1 MKKKNVFISYR
12 RDGGEHTARM
22 LHDKLTQLGYRVFYD
37 IESMQSGNFDDRLYK
52 VIEECDDFLVILS
65 PGALENTDNR
75 EPWIIREIAYALKHD
90 KNIIPIMVRNF
101 EFPQHMPEEIE
112 QLRYKNGLPADTQFF
127 AAFIKKLEEFLQS
140 KPSKVIRFKRVMP
153 VAIAA
158 VLIIMSILGAAA
170 WNNSALFPYP
180 RTNAE
185 KNLTR
190 DLLYYIEINL
200 LQIEQMAECMNEVY
214 ATCDRQLMYEDQT
227 PDSLKQVMRQYRSVL
242 YQMNMEEGT
251 MSSELTSALQD
262 SPFSVADIAE
272 LYNIKLSYQEEFL
285 NDIYYLEYLIS
296 NETMDKGTRK
306 EVMDSYRSL
315 MDEQMKALAYGA
327 NEVLLPVKNE
337 KALEEFKQ
345 AFLPMLRYI
354 PLTAAGWSYDE
365 KALESAEN
373 NCYENINKIMVE
385 YSVLIGE
392 ENMALIEEETRY
404 VMFLVEQGYTVA
416 EAEQE
421 VDQITAQANDVLEKL
436 IALQE
441 KAKELERLEE
451 ELAKAKENIKEK
463 FAPADGDSG
472 DVLWGKMLRFL
483 NVKLYDDAL
492 VCLDAYRET
501 MRAEGENV
509 EQYTAATARFIRNIS
524 NTGIDYGVL
533 IVDYEFGET
542 DSDPRKI
549 GDVII
554 AVNDKPCHNAEEYTT
569 LREAIVDTKEYT
581 IVVLRDSDDDIG
593 TLKQVQLTIPAD
605 SQRLYVLSMTEK
617 TYD

>member
-37 IESMQSGNFDDRLYK
+37 IESMQSGNFDDKLYK

-65 PGALENTDNR
+65 PGALESVDNR
-75 EPWIIREIAYALKHD
+75 EPWIIREVAHALKHD

-101 EFPQHMPEEIE
+101 EFPEYMPEEIE
-112 QLRYKNGLPADTQFF
+112 QLRYKNGLIADTQFF
-127 AAFIKKLEEFLQS
+127 AAFIKKLEEFLHS
-140 KPSKVIRFKRVMP
+140 KPNKVIRFKRVMP
-153 VAIAA
+153 MAIAT
-158 VLIIMSILGAAA
+158 VLIIMFILGAAA

-180 RTNAE
+180 RTDVE

-190 DLLYYIEINL
+190 DLLSYIELNL
-200 LQIEQMAECMNEVY
+200 LQIEQMVECMNEVY
-214 ATCDRQLMYEDQT
+214 ATCDRQLMYGDQT

-242 YQMNMEEGT
+242 YQMNKEEGT
-251 MSSELTSALQD
+251 ISPELTSALRD
-262 SPFSVADIAE
+262 SPFSVADITE
-272 LYNIKLSYQEEFL
+272 LYNIKLTYQEEFL

-337 KALEEFKQ
+337 EALEEFKQ

-354 PLTAAGWSYDE
+354 PLTAADWIYDE
-365 KALESAEN
+365 KALESAEY
-373 NCYENINKIMVE
+373 NCYENINKIVVE

-392 ENMALIEEETRY
+392 ENMALFEEETQY

-421 VDQITAQANDVLEKL
+421 VDKITAQASDVSEKM

-441 KAKELERLEE
+441 KVKELEQTEE
-451 ELAKAKENIKEK
+451 ELAAAKERIKEK

-472 DVLWGKMLRFL
+472 DILWGKMLRFL

-492 VCLDAYRET
+492 TCLDAYREV
-501 MRAEGENV
+501 MRAEDENV
-509 EQYTAATARFIRNIS
+509 EQYTAAAARFIRNIS
-524 NTGIDYGVL
+524 STGIDYGVL
-533 IVDYEFGET
+533 IVGYEFGET
-542 DSDPRKI
+542 DSEPRRI

-554 AVNDKPCHNAEEYTT
+554 AVNSKPCHTWDEYTT
-569 LREAIVDTKEYT
+569 LREEIGDTEEYT
-581 IVVLRDSDDDIG
+581 IVVLRDSDDNSG
-593 TLKQVQLTIPAD
+593 TLEQIQLTIPAG
-605 SQRLYVLSMTEK
+605 SQRLYLHDMTEK
-617 TYD
+617 TYN

>member
-65 PGALENTDNR
+65 PGALESVDNR

-101 EFPQHMPEEIE
+101 EFPEYMPEEIE

-214 ATCDRQLMYEDQT
+214 ATCDRQLMYEEQT
-227 PDSLKQVMRQYRSVL
+227 PDSLKQVMRQYRSAL
-242 YQMNMEEGT
+242 YQMNMEEGI

-306 EVMDSYRSL
+306 EVMDSYHRL
-315 MDEQMKALAYGA
+315 MDEEMKALAYGA

-354 PLTAAGWSYDE
+354 PLTAADWSYDE
-365 KALESAEN
+365 RALESAEN
-373 NCYENINKIMVE
+373 NCYETINKIMVE

-421 VDQITAQANDVLEKL
+421 VDKITAQASDVSEKM

-441 KAKELERLEE
+441 KVKELEQTEE
-451 ELAKAKENIKEK
+451 ELAAAKERIKEK

-472 DVLWGKMLRFL
+472 DILWGKMLRFL

-492 VCLDAYRET
+492 ACLDAYRET
-501 MRAEGENV
+501 MRAEDENV
-509 EQYTAATARFIRNIS
+509 EQYTAAAARFIRNIS
-524 NTGIDYGVL
+524 STGIDYGVL
-533 IVDYEFGET
+533 IVGYEFGET
-542 DSDPRKI
+542 DREPRRI

-554 AVNDKPCHNAEEYTT
+554 AVNSKPCHTWDEYTT
-569 LREAIVDTKEYT
+569 LKEEIGDTEEYT
-581 IVVLRDSDDDIG
+581 IVVLRDSDDNSG
-593 TLKQVQLTIPAD
+593 TLEQIQLTIPAG
-605 SQRLYVLSMTEK
+605 SQRLYLHDMTEK
-617 TYD
+617 TYN

>member
-37 IESMQSGNFDDRLYK
+37 IESMQSGNFDDKLYK

-65 PGALENTDNR
+65 PGALESVDNR
-75 EPWIIREIAYALKHD
+75 EPWIIREVAHALKHD

-101 EFPQHMPEEIE
+101 EFPEYMPEEIE
-112 QLRYKNGLPADTQFF
+112 QLRYKNGLIADTQFF
-127 AAFIKKLEEFLQS
+127 AAFIKKLEEFLHS
-140 KPSKVIRFKRVMP
+140 KPNKVIRFKRVMP
-153 VAIAA
+153 MAIAA
-158 VLIIMSILGAAA
+158 VLIIMFILGAAA

-180 RTNAE
+180 RTDVE

-190 DLLYYIEINL
+190 DLLSYIELNL
-200 LQIEQMAECMNEVY
+200 LQIEQMVECMNEVY
-214 ATCDRQLMYEDQT
+214 ATCDRQLMYGDQT

-242 YQMNMEEGT
+242 YQMNKEEGT
-251 MSSELTSALQD
+251 ISPELTSALRD
-262 SPFSVADIAE
+262 SPFSVADITE
-272 LYNIKLSYQEEFL
+272 LYNIKLTYQEEFL

-337 KALEEFKQ
+337 EALEEFKQ

-354 PLTAAGWSYDE
+354 PLTAADWIYDE
-365 KALESAEN
+365 KALESAEY
-373 NCYENINKIMVE
+373 NCYENINKIVVE

-392 ENMALIEEETRY
+392 ENMALFEEETQY

-421 VDQITAQANDVLEKL
+421 VDKITAQASDVSEKM

-441 KAKELERLEE
+441 KVKELEQTEE
-451 ELAKAKENIKEK
+451 ELAAAKERIKEK

-472 DVLWGKMLRFL
+472 DILWGKMLRFL

-492 VCLDAYRET
+492 TCLDAYREV
-501 MRAEGENV
+501 MRAEDENV
-509 EQYTAATARFIRNIS
+509 EQYTAAAARFIRNIS
-524 NTGIDYGVL
+524 STGIDYGVL
-533 IVDYEFGET
+533 IVGYEFGET
-542 DSDPRKI
+542 DSEPRRI

-554 AVNDKPCHNAEEYTT
+554 AVNSKPCHTWDEYTT
-569 LREAIVDTKEYT
+569 LREEIGDTEEYT
-581 IVVLRDSDDDIG
+581 IVVLRDSDDNSG
-593 TLKQVQLTIPAD
+593 TLEQIQLTIPAG
-605 SQRLYVLSMTEK
+605 SQRLYLHDMTEK
-617 TYD
+617 TYN